1 MASLITTITIHTF
14 RGPLSEPPSYLS
26 PAVRALKQNLCGL
39 TPPSNARTRAPFKPR
54 SAAKGTSSYQL
65 RQFAEATLGSGS
77 LRKAVKLPEGEDLN
91 EWLAVNVVDFYNQ
104 INLLYGAIT
113 EFCSPQSCP
122 EMKAT
127 DEFEYLWQDSENF
140 KRPTKMS
147 APEYIEHLMSWVQ
160 SNIDNEQMFPSRLGV
175 PFPKAFSSLIRQIFK
190 RLYRVYAHI
199 YCHHYPVVVHLGL
212 EPHLNTSFKH
222 YVLFVDEHRLATEVG
237 RRFNFVRES
246 PAADQRPLHPSE
258 RRSHVLYPSTLP
270 PFEVF
275 DISATMNTARAARL
289 GLRATQQFSV
299 PRTAAL
305 NGLRT
310 YATPAQN
317 VKPPVALFG
326 VDGTYATALYTASA
340 KSSALDQTS
349 KALSSLAQTFKADRK
364 LTSIIAAPTLSASDK
379 QQIIQELQKIA
390 GNDKGD
396 IIKNF
401 LQTLAENNRLG
412 LLEGICQKFE
422 TLMGAHRGEMEVTI
436 TSAQELDNKTINRL
450 EKAVSKH
457 ELSQGK
463 KLKIVTKVNPEIV
476 GGLVVEI
483 GDRTIDLSVSSKLA
497 KLNKALTD
505 AL

>member
-1 MASLITTITIHTF
+1 
-14 RGPLSEPPSYLS
+14 
-26 PAVRALKQNLCGL
+26 
-39 TPPSNARTRAPFKPR
+39 
-54 SAAKGTSSYQL
+54 
-65 RQFAEATLGSGS
+65 
-77 LRKAVKLPEGEDLN
+77 
-91 EWLAVNVVDFYNQ
+91 
-104 INLLYGAIT
+104 
-113 EFCSPQSCP
+113 
-122 EMKAT
+122 
-127 DEFEYLWQDSENF
+127 
-140 KRPTKMS
+140 
-147 APEYIEHLMSWVQ
+147 
-160 SNIDNEQMFPSRLGV
+160 
-175 PFPKAFSSLIRQIFK
+175 
-190 RLYRVYAHI
+190 
-199 YCHHYPVVVHLGL
+199 
-212 EPHLNTSFKH
+212 
-222 YVLFVDEHRLATEVG
+222 
-237 RRFNFVRES
+237 
-246 PAADQRPLHPSE
+246 
-258 RRSHVLYPSTLP
+258 
-270 PFEVF
+270 
-275 DISATMNTARAARL
+275 MNTARVARL

-476 GGLVVEI
+476 DGLVVEI